1 MSAMLKALTKQIDAH
16 LPFSGPT
23 LLIGALWAGTFAA
36 FVVLGL
42 RQ

>member
-16 LPFSGPT
+16 LPSGPT